1 MNPAT
6 SRIIETTDLAAA
18 LKCRVA
24 ACRDCDKEQSGSL
37 FLLTDRNVEKW
48 VLPALLPWVESHQ
61 VKVITIEPGEEHK
74 NLQTLAHIWESLSN
88 EGATRSSLIVC
99 IGGGVVTD
107 IGGFAAATFKRGI
120 RYINIPTTVLGAV
133 DAAVG
138 GKTAIDFCGLKNEIG
153 AFHQPEAVI
162 ISPLPLRTLPPDQ
175 TASGFAE
182 IVKTSLISS
191 KEFYHSCLRADIDN
205 PEELF
210 PLIVEAV
217 RFKERI
223 TDEDPHEKGL
233 RKILNFGHTAG
244 HAFESWMFRRNT
256 PITHGEAV
264 ANGMLVAL
272 ILSNLLSGLPS
283 AEIHIYLSNIIKKLY
298 RPIPIQCKD
307 YDDLISIMAHDK
319 KNLSHGE
326 PRFVLLNSV
335 GEPVI
340 DIPVSTADIR
350 IALDI
355 YCDLVC

>member
-1 MNPAT
+1 MRFA
-6 SRIIETTDLAAA
+6 
-18 LKCRVA
+18 
-24 ACRDCDKEQSGSL
+24 SL
-37 FLLTDRNVEKW
+37 FVITDSNVEREVMPLFRT
-48 VLPALLPWVESHQ
+48 VLDKFKPEII
-61 VKVITIEPGEEHK
+61 VIDAGEENK
-74 NLQTLAHIWESLSN
+74 NINSLIKVWKALS
-88 EGATRSSLIVC
+88 EHGATRSSLVIN

-107 IGGFAAATFKRGI
+107 LGGFAAATFKRGV

-133 DAAVG
+133 DAATG
-138 GKTAIDFCGLKNEIG
+138 GKTGVDFNGFKNEIG
-153 AFHQPEAVI
+153 AFFKSEAVI
-162 ISPLPLRTLPPDQ
+162 LSHTPMLTLPPEEII
-175 TASGFAE
+175 GGYAE
-182 IVKTSLISS
+182 IVKSALISS
-191 KEFYHSCLRADIDN
+191 KEFYNRSIVCDPLDLAPDLFSLID
-205 PEELF
+205 
-210 PLIVEAV
+210 EAL
-217 RFKERI
+217 RFKVKI
-223 TDEDPHEKGL
+223 TDEDPEEKGV

-256 PITHGEAV
+256 PVTHGEAV

-326 PRFVLLNSV
+326 PRFVLLKSV